1 MRQISPNVLAWFDNA
16 GDLGSAV
23 WAGSGF
29 QGGGIW
35 ADTIQEGIKLDIFE
49 ANKSV
54 QLHFQGTKAGQDLA
68 IIGFEFKG
76 IIYEES

>member
-54 QLHFQGTKAGQDLA
+54 QLHFQDLA